1 MYSSWLST
9 ILCLNGVMRNQVTLD
24 CITMLPGS
32 CTLSEGHRAA
42 AGSTASCL
50 LSASKEKVLKYLCF
64 HLWEWL
70 WAPEPLGFVVS
81 LHDPGELSSNE
92 LLPSMPTV
100 WLPHSWAPDSLFSKG
115 KFLPFLLVH
124 RISLGLACW
133 TCYEIKTAGFWK
145 ELWVEVQYWTSLA
158 INTVP
163 KPLKGWKQYFF
174 LPFQDCLDL

>member
-50 LSASKEKVLKYLCF
+50 LSASKEKVLKYICF

-92 LLPSMPTV
+92 LMPSMPTTFMSTRFTV
-100 WLPHSWAPDSLFSKG
+100 FKG
-115 KFLPFLLVH
+115 KISIIFISTQDLFRTCMLNLLWNQDCRV
-124 RISLGLACW
+124 
-133 TCYEIKTAGFWK
+133 
-145 ELWVEVQYWTSLA
+145 
-158 INTVP
+158 
-163 KPLKGWKQYFF
+163 LKGTVGRSSV
-174 LPFQDCLDL
+174 LDIFGYKYSP